1 MTGRIMQ
8 RHALAPLGV
17 TREQI
22 LVAIPHRATD
32 WSIAQRNRG
41 QHRLLLPIDAS
52 LRALSAVRYITEEL
66 VYHVA
71 GVHVVNVQSPLMSG
85 DITPLVSV
93 KTITALREAA
103 GQRILALAREAF
115 AGSAIP
121 VTSEVAFGAPAEA
134 ICRLARERNC
144 TGIVIGRDGF
154 DLHDL
159 IRGSV
164 AAKVLRLAT
173 VPVTIVNAPT
183 AARIMHG
190 QPKLSRVRRDAAV
203 TRASQLQAVDSV
215 ASRNRE
221 SDSLAIELG

>member
-1 MTGRIMQ
+1 MSGLFWKRSFSVETSYRRARAGPYSHRRINSMTGRIMQ

-93 KTITALREAA
+93 KTITALREA
-103 GQRILALAREAF
+103 
-115 AGSAIP
+115 
-121 VTSEVAFGAPAEA
+121 
-134 ICRLARERNC
+134 
-144 TGIVIGRDGF
+144 
-154 DLHDL
+154 
-159 IRGSV
+159 
-164 AAKVLRLAT
+164 
-173 VPVTIVNAPT
+173 
-183 AARIMHG
+183 
-190 QPKLSRVRRDAAV
+190 
-203 TRASQLQAVDSV
+203 
-215 ASRNRE
+215 
-221 SDSLAIELG
+221 

>member
-1 MTGRIMQ
+1 MQ
-8 RHALAPLGV
+8 RHALAPLGP

-22 LVAIPHRATD
+22 LIAIPHRATS

-41 QHRLLLPIDAS
+41 QHRLLLPVDAS
-52 LRALSAVRYITEEL
+52 LHALNAVRYIVAEL
-66 VYHVA
+66 AYHVA
-71 GVHVVNVQSPLMSG
+71 GVHIVNVQSGIMSG

-93 KTITALREAA
+93 KTITALREAT
-103 GQRILALAREAF
+103 GQRILAVAREAF

-121 VTSEVAFGAPAEA
+121 VTSEVSFGAPAET

-144 TGIVIGRDGF
+144 TGIVIGRDGCE
-154 DLHDL
+154 LYDL

-183 AARIMHG
+183 AARVAHRT
-190 QPKLSRVRRDAAV
+190 PKRSWMERNDAV
-203 TRASQLQAVDSV
+203 VRASSLQTVDS
-215 ASRNRE
+215 AAPRNKQ
-221 SDSLAIELG
+221 SDSLANEPG